1 MENNLVV
8 PGADEKRPAMPNS
21 FRIDDLWQRIK
32 IGKEDPSKHESHLL
46 KEVAFYAYHF
56 EGETKTDT
64 AYHLKISRPT
74 VAKWIGEVERSAV
87 LEDDVKG
94 FIERTIIKA
103 ETLYHK
109 LQKQKRYSEA
119 WRVWSDLIN
128 MLQSFGK
135 LHKEPDKVAVGVASL
150 SDLQGS
156 LLQYAQVEKLPIVAI
171 LPPKE
176 DGDIID
182 VTADDEGDSD
192 GGSGRPES
200 E

>member
-1 MENNLVV
+1 M
-8 PGADEKRPAMPNS
+8 PEKVDNPQNGETLQRAS
-21 FRIDDLWQRIK
+21 ISHKIEDLWTGLSS
-32 IGKEDPSKHESHLL
+32 GKYSPDTYEPHIL
-46 KEVAFYAYHF
+46 KEVAFFAYHF
-56 EGETKTDT
+56 EGETKIEI
-64 AYHLKISRPT
+64 ARCLGIHRET
-74 VAKWIGEVERSAV
+74 VTRWIIEVERSSV

-94 FIERTIIKA
+94 FVDRTIIKA